1 MPELPFKQ
9 DLNAPSSGNGPT
21 LQAHLNTL
29 SQKSNIPSGTKSR
42 QNISRRIPDNRSTR
56 TQQPGNLAKKN
67 DRNYARSSQDP
78 PRGVGLISKTKSNQ
92 RLVNDDLAGVKSTR
106 SSQNPM
112 NIGAKKTPQP
122 FSRKSS
128 KGALLSRQ
136 NKRTPAPIDQDLLPA
151 SSRQSS
157 ALMQ

>member
-1 MPELPFKQ
+1 
-9 DLNAPSSGNGPT
+9 
-21 LQAHLNTL
+21 
-29 SQKSNIPSGTKSR
+29 
-42 QNISRRIPDNRSTR
+42 
-56 TQQPGNLAKKN
+56 
-67 DRNYARSSQDP
+67 
-78 PRGVGLISKTKSNQ
+78 
-92 RLVNDDLAGVKSTR
+92 
-106 SSQNPM
+106 M

-157 ALMQ
+157 ALMQQRPNYIRKAQKKTSISRTAAKGTTVTQG